1 MTLGVLSRARVAH
14 RGWVT
19 VLAAMVAFAGST
31 GSRAHAQ
38 AEPATGVETP
48 AATTPLDERRPWA
61 DTLSLTT
68 GWRTSVTALSFD
80 RSADLTYDPF
90 VAMRWRVVPAYQP
103 MDRLLLSLSLSWQTE
118 LTQSNVTTRRREVLL
133 DDLAL
138 RVASPSLVEIP
149 RTGIAVSP
157 ELGLRLP
164 TSKASQ
170 RASLVMGV
178 SPGVSLSRSV
188 PLLSGLT
195 FAYSLGVDI
204 TPHRFSTPGLA
215 LEGCGPRTATCLVEL
230 DTAPQGIAGAS
241 STGVGIAQV
250 NLGGRNPRLG
260 VNHTLSATLGFTRA
274 VSFSA
279 SWTHASYW
287 LYGLRDEG
295 ADVFDDVIGAPDA
308 ASPTRTLDPQD
319 RRWVQVWNLALGLRP
334 VDALRLTLGTTTA
347 GNPRTPDNQFRDPV
361 FNRNTHVV
369 VDVAL
374 DVIALFAGNAS

>member
-1 MTLGVLSRARVAH
+1 MADE
-14 RGWVT
+14 
-19 VLAAMVAFAGST
+19 AA
-31 GSRAHAQ
+31 
-38 AEPATGVETP
+38 
-48 AATTPLDERRPWA
+48 AAPSEAPPWHEG
-61 DTLSLTT
+61 LSLTT

-103 MDRLLLSLSLSWQTE
+103 LDRLLLSMSFSWQTE
-118 LTQSNVTTRRREVLL
+118 LTESNVTTRRREVLV
-133 DDLAL
+133 DDLTL
-138 RVASPSLVEIP
+138 RVASPSAVEIP
-149 RTGIAVSP
+149 RIGVAVSP

-178 SPGVSLSRSV
+178 SPGVSLSRTV

-195 FAYSLGVDI
+195 FAYSLGVDL
-204 TPHRFSTPGLA
+204 TPHRYHTAGLA
-215 LEGCGPRTATCLVEL
+215 LDGCGPRTATCEVEL
-230 DTAPQGIAGAS
+230 DTAPQGIAGAGA
-241 STGVGIAQV
+241 TGVGITQV

-260 VNHTLSATLGFTRA
+260 VNHTLSASLGFTRV
-274 VSFSA
+274 VSFAA

-287 LYGLRDEG
+287 LYGLGDGG

-319 RRWVQVWNLALGLRP
+319 RRWVHVWNLSLGVRP
-334 VDALRLTLGTTTA
+334 VDPLRLTFGTTTA

-361 FNRNTHVV
+361 FNRNTQVV
-369 VDVAL
+369 IDVAL
-374 DVIALFAGNAS
+374 DVVALFAGNAS